1 MESHW
6 RLKQGNADQTPG
18 TLFQHTEDRR
28 RREQRQKRLGGQD
41 GGRCAETRLEVDKE
55 SSSGPSQ
62 DELERLSYESRW
74 AWKGGG
80 AERGETKAPQMG
92 QGTVGGER
100 VGARTP
106 SRGGAQKGV
115 GEGPG
120 SDRGRQNCWPP
131 AALCSWLRNVPSL
144 PGDFGALMAPSPYQA
159 RQHRELWG
167 CLP

>member
-1 MESHW
+1 MAGGAQ
-6 RLKQGNADQTPG
+6 KPG
-18 TLFQHTEDRR
+18 LRW
-28 RREQRQKRLGGQD
+28 
-41 GGRCAETRLEVDKE
+41 TRKAAV
-55 SSSGPSQ
+55 GPSQ
-62 DELERLSYESRW
+62 DGLERLSYESRW

-120 SDRGRQNCWPP
+120 SD
-131 AALCSWLRNVPSL
+131 
-144 PGDFGALMAPSPYQA
+144 
-159 RQHRELWG
+159 
-167 CLP
+167 